1 MSTDTID
8 LPEIRPVS
16 GPQETS
22 EKTGDGTD
30 QRKGWKVI
38 AALVLLLVS
47 ALAVD
52 QIIRSGYFTIERVM
66 ISNRVQ
72 HVDQGIVERTAWR
85 SIHGNYLNVDLSQVE
100 KALETLPG
108 IYQAMVRRVWPDAL
122 ELQVVETQA
131 MARFQPLQNPN
142 ESAPDS

>member
-52 QIIRSGYFTIERVM
+52 QIIRSGYFTMKE
-66 ISNRVQ
+66 
-72 HVDQGIVERTAWR
+72 
-85 SIHGNYLNVDLSQVE
+85 
-100 KALETLPG
+100 
-108 IYQAMVRRVWPDAL
+108 
-122 ELQVVETQA
+122 
-131 MARFQPLQNPN
+131 
-142 ESAPDS
+142 

>member
-108 IYQAMVRRVWPDAL
+108 IYV
-122 ELQVVETQA
+122 
-131 MARFQPLQNPN
+131 
-142 ESAPDS
+142 